1 MKCLRTFSF
10 LPFTKVVSLFSVY
23 FTGFERNFGKSP
35 SIFAYFLNA
44 ECLQGLNQQYRAFSV
59 TWLAAMQIYWK
70 ALHKRNAQL
79 LHDMVWNTNIAAVLL
94 SWYTNRADV
103 RSFVNALRAKAVLFK
118 TIEHLPTGP
127 RNIRLKLQKNT
138 KE

>member
-1 MKCLRTFSF
+1 
-10 LPFTKVVSLFSVY
+10 
-23 FTGFERNFGKSP
+23 
-35 SIFAYFLNA
+35 
-44 ECLQGLNQQYRAFSV
+44 
-59 TWLAAMQIYWK
+59 MQIYWK

-79 LHDMVWNTNIAAVLL
+79 LHDIIVINYDDMVWNTNIAAVLL
-94 SWYTNRADV
+94 SWYTNRVDV
-103 RSFVNALRAKAVLFK
+103 MSFVNALLAKAVLFK